1 MHAHTKTFCFLICA
15 FIIGAACSIA
25 EAQPVNVRAAYPSV
39 DVQYLPAYVAKAK
52 GMFKDEGL
60 DVEMI
65 VMLGGRSGVQALAG
79 GGVHFVMQ
87 IGATLPAI
95 WSGADFK
102 IVAQMLNMLPFSLM
116 ARPEIQRLED
126 LRGKRIGLSVGT
138 TTQALVHELLKTKG
152 LDPDKGFEYVNIPG
166 AAARIAALEKG
177 LVAAAPISAPGDL
190 KAIHAGFKRLVFL
203 GDVLPEISATGLIA
217 SAQYIKENPR
227 IVERMVRAIV
237 RGTLAARDEPA
248 TAIEVMQTSMKM
260 NPEDARETYRLVR
273 KSLTPVLTET
283 GVRNMAGLVSGS
295 AKIAQ
300 TKEPREYM
308 DTVFINRALA
318 DLSKK

>member
-1 MHAHTKTFCFLICA
+1 MHTHTKTFCLLICA
-15 FIIGAACSIA
+15 FIIGAACSTA

-60 DVEMI
+60 DVELI
-65 VMLGGRSGVQALAG
+65 VILGGRSGVQALAG

-102 IVAQMLNMLPFSLM
+102 IVAQMLNMLPFSLI

-138 TTQALVHELLKTKG
+138 TTQALVHELLKSKG
-152 LDPDKGFEYVNIPG
+152 FDPDNGFEYVNIPG

-177 LVAAAPISAPGDL
+177 LVAAAPMSSPGDL

-203 GDVLPEISATGLIA
+203 GDVLPEMSATGLIA
-217 SAQYIKENPR
+217 STRYIKANPR
-227 IVERMVRAIV
+227 TVEKMVRAIV

-248 TAIEVMQTSMKM
+248 TAIEVIERSMKM
-260 NPEDARETYRLVR
+260 NPEDAREAYRLVR

-283 GVRNMAGLVSGS
+283 GVRNMAGLVSSS
-295 AKIAQ
+295 AKITQ

-308 DTVFINRALA
+308 DTAFINRALA